1 MSGLA
6 RLGLGY
12 QHALN
17 AMDKFSVKLEA
28 GGLPGLEP
36 LPSGIVAH
44 LGPLDLNHDLID
56 TWEWYMPGVIPSIR
70 QTIARMSRNNPHFF
84 ASRTSSES
92 SRSERE

>member
-1 MSGLA
+1 MPGLD

-36 LPSGIVAH
+36 LPSGIVAN

-56 TWEWYMPGVIPSIR
+56 RWQWYMPGVVP
-70 QTIARMSRNNPHFF
+70 FF
-84 ASRTSSES
+84 AGD
-92 SRSERE
+92 